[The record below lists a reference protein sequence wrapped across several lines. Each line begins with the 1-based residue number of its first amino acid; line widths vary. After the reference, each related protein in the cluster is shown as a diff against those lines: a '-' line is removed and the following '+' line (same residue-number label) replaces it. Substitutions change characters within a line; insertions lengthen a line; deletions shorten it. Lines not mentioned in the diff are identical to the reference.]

1 MLGAVEAQENIS
13 LTCGKR
19 TVKIDETAEKVTIT
33 FADGGSVS
41 GDLLMGCDGIHS
53 VTRLKHVEPER
64 KAVYSG
70 VSNAFGF
77 TPLTKVRTC
86 AIFSLG
92 SFEEADSACSARKY
106 PHHTSNAPAS
116 TSRAAACC

>member
-53 VTRLKHVEPER
+53 VARLKHVEPER

-77 TPLTKVRTC
+77 TPLTKVKNVRYLQLRE
-86 AIFSLG
+86 FRG
-92 SFEEADSACSARKY
+92 S
-106 PHHTSNAPAS
+106 
-116 TSRAAACC
+116 